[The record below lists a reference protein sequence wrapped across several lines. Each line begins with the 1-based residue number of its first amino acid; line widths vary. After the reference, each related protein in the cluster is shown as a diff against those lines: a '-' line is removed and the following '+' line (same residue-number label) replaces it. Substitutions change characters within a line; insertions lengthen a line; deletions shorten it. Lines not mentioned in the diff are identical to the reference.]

1 MRVTIRDLRE
11 MKRRG
16 EKIPMITAYD
26 YTAAQLVERAGI
38 PLILVGDSLGQVML
52 GYDSTVP
59 VSMDD
64 MVHHVKA
71 AVRGTERA
79 HVVGDMP
86 FLSYHAADSD
96 AVRNAGRLLKEG
108 GAQSVKLEGGQERAE
123 TVSRLAL
130 SGIPVMGHIGLTPQA
145 VNQLGGY
152 RVQGKSLKDAVRLM
166 EDARALE
173 EAGAYA
179 LVLECVPA
187 PLARMISER
196 VEIPT
201 IGIGAGA
208 GCDGQV
214 QVFHDLMGLYSDFKP
229 KHARR
234 YAELGD
240 TIVGATADYMRD
252 VQAGAF
258 PTDAESYTL
267 SRKVLDALSERC
279 GEPEPARNGAAVV

>member
-123 TVSRLAL
+123 TVKRLAL

-214 QVFHDLMGLYSDFKP
+214 QVFHDLLGLYSDFKP

-240 TIVGATADYMRD
+240 TIIGATADYMRD

-267 SRKVLDALSERC
+267 SRKVLAALSERC

>member
-71 AVRGTERA
+71 AVRGTSRA

-86 FLSYHAADSD
+86 FLSYHADDSD

-123 TVSRLAL
+123 TVKRLAL

-214 QVFHDLMGLYSDFKP
+214 QVFHDLLGLYSDFKP

-234 YAELGD
+234 YADLGE
-240 TIVGATADYMRD
+240 TIIGATADYMRD

-267 SRKVLDALSERC
+267 SRKVLAALSERC

>member
-123 TVSRLAL
+123 TVKRLAL

-214 QVFHDLMGLYSDFKP
+214 QVFHDLLGLYSDFKP

-240 TIVGATADYMRD
+240 TIIGATADYMRD

-267 SRKVLDALSERC
+267 SRKVLAALSERC
-279 GEPEPARNGAAVV
+279 GETEPARNGAAVV

>member
-71 AVRGTERA
+71 AVRGTARA

-86 FLSYHAADSD
+86 FLSYHADDSD

-123 TVSRLAL
+123 TVKRLAL

-214 QVFHDLMGLYSDFKP
+214 QVFHDLLGLYSDFKP

-240 TIVGATADYMRD
+240 TIIGATADYMRD

-267 SRKVLDALSERC
+267 SRKVLAALSERC

>member
-1 MRVTIRDLRE
+1 M
-11 MKRRG
+11 
-16 EKIPMITAYD
+16 
-26 YTAAQLVERAGI
+26 
-38 PLILVGDSLGQVML
+38 
-52 GYDSTVP
+52 
-59 VSMDD
+59 
-64 MVHHVKA
+64 
-71 AVRGTERA
+71 
-79 HVVGDMP
+79 
-86 FLSYHAADSD
+86 
-96 AVRNAGRLLKEG
+96 
-108 GAQSVKLEGGQERAE
+108 
-123 TVSRLAL
+123 
-130 SGIPVMGHIGLTPQA
+130 
-145 VNQLGGY
+145 
-152 RVQGKSLKDAVRLM
+152 QGKSLKDAVRLM

-214 QVFHDLMGLYSDFKP
+214 QVFHDLLGLYSDFKP

-240 TIVGATADYMRD
+240 AIIGATADYMRD

-267 SRKVLDALSERC
+267 SRKVLAALSERC

>member
-123 TVSRLAL
+123 TVRRLAL

-214 QVFHDLMGLYSDFKP
+214 QVFHDLLGLYSDFKP

-240 TIVGATADYMRD
+240 AIIGATADYMRD

-258 PTDAESYTL
+258 PTDAESYRL
-267 SRKVLDALSERC
+267 SRKVLAALSERC